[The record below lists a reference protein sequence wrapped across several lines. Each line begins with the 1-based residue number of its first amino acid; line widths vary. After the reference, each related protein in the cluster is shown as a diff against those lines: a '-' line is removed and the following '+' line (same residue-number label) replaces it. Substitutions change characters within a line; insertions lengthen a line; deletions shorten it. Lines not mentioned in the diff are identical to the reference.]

1 MRNCNFRPQELYG
14 LLRCPP
20 QAVAQLESGPDYPR
34 LRGLVRFYEGP
45 DFVLVVP
52 WVQGLPDGFYA
63 FHIHEGTDC
72 GGAQFAD
79 SKGHF
84 DPLGR
89 PHPDHAGDLPPLLSC
104 GGEALAL
111 TRTCR
116 FRLCQ
121 VLGRTVIVHKNP
133 DDFHTQPSGNA
144 GEKIACGVIRCC
156 RP

>member
-1 MRNCNFRPQELYG
+1 MKCCHCPLGMLPG

-20 QAVAQLESGPDYPR
+20 QATAQLRGGPDYPQ
-34 LRGLVRFYEGP
+34 LRGLVQFYEGP
-45 DFVLVVP
+45 DFVLIAAS
-52 WVQGLPDGFYA
+52 VQGLPEGFHA
-63 FHIHEGTDC
+63 FHIHEGPDC
-72 GGAQFAD
+72 GGDQFAD

-104 GGEALAL
+104 GGKALGL
-111 TRTCR
+111 MRTCR

-121 VLGRTVIVHKNP
+121 VLGRTVIVHQNP

-144 GEKIACGVIRCC
+144 GEKIACGVIRPCH
-156 RP
+156 P